1 MDRELTEDEI
11 IAAANEVL
19 TEFAEDWEANRCD
32 FGEDIVE
39 DLAVGCQILWQAAG
53 KPRGTEWLPLFRMLF
68 EGKGVVFS
76 VLAQQVPRF
85 QEAMNA
91 ALAARKEGSRPAP
104 ADAQDHTDFDLF

>member
-19 TEFAEDWEANRCD
+19 TEFAEDWAASRCD

-39 DLAVGCQILWQAAG
+39 DLAVACQILWQAAG
-53 KPRGTEWLPLFRMLF
+53 KPTGTEWLPLFRMLF
-68 EGKGVVFS
+68 EGKGVIFS

-85 QEAMNA
+85 QAAMNA
-91 ALAARKEGSRPAP
+91 ALTARNECSGAAP
-104 ADAQDHTDFDLF
+104 AGAHEQTDFDLF